1 MTGYGRGELSRDGV
15 KIVVELRSVNRRQAE
30 LHLKLPNELECLEA
44 RSRDGVNAAFARGRC
59 DLIASLERPD
69 APVQARI
76 NRAAAR
82 AYAAEFEALAR
93 ELGADP
99 AVVEATW
106 RAMIAAFIASEL
118 QTHAQ
123 RAAATAPPPA
133 P

>member
-1 MTGYGRGELSRDGV
+1 MTRLCLNLDEVRHEIDRLD
-15 KIVVELRSVNRRQAE
+15 RQLLILIAE
-30 LHLKLPNELECLEA
+30 
-44 RSRDGVNAAFARGRC
+44 RGRYVAQATAFK
-59 DLIASLERPD
+59 ASAAAVA
-69 APVQARI
+69 APQRVEQIIARI
-76 NRAAAR
+76 T
-82 AYAAEFEALAR
+82 ALAR